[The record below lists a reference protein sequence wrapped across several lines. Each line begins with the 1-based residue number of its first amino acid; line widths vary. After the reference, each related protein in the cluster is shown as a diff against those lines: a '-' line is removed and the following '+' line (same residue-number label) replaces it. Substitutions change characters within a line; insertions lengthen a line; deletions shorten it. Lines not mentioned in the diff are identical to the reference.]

1 MNINES
7 FINMLCQIPWFLN
20 CGNAVPPYLG
30 IKAKNY
36 KEALK
41 SIKSTRW
48 GNIILDNSGDLT
60 SKLSI
65 RSCKGLG
72 REYQEWNSLVE
83 EYKKNY
89 SLILEEKW
97 KPKLTTLDL
106 DVKEVTGDIS
116 FNILTLVMADAYRE
130 IEPVSDFFAKLL
142 EIYKEGFLPCGWKG
156 KKYDGSFIVY

>member
-1 MNINES
+1 MSINES

-48 GNIILDNSGDLT
+48 GNIILDNQSDLT

-97 KPKLTTLDL
+97 EPRLIALDPDL
-106 DVKEVTGDIS
+106 KEVIGDVS

-142 EIYKEGFLPCGWKG
+142 EIYKEGYLPCGWKG